1 MKANFTV
8 RNQSDVYI
16 ASASQLLPELLGERR
31 VVVITDASMV
41 RLYGSLIAPYEMIL
55 VGQGESS
62 KTLHTIEQIYRKLIE
77 LGADR
82 RTFILGIGGGIV
94 TDMAGFAASTYMRGL
109 EFGFVS
115 TTLLGQVDAS
125 VGGKNG
131 VNVGGFKN
139 MAGCFSQPRFVICDP
154 EMLTTLPEREFRA
167 GLAEVIKSAIIADKP
182 LFERLEQSS
191 FEELRTNKALLAEVV
206 ASSVGVKAAIV
217 ERDER
222 EGGERRLLNLGHTL
236 GHAIEK
242 SSREMIHGEA
252 VAVGVVMMA
261 RMAQRMG
268 LLAES
273 EADRIQ
279 ALFVRMGFVL
289 RSPVSTAR
297 LKKPCGKDKKSEAD
311 KIHIV
316 LPTAIGRCEC
326 RLMEKEKFTA
336 LF

>member
-16 ASASQLLPELLGERR
+16 ASASALLPELLAERR

-41 RLYGSLIAPYEMIL
+41 RLYGSLIAPYDIIL

-167 GLAEVIKSAIIADKP
+167 GLAEVIKSAIIADRP
-182 LFERLEQSS
+182 LFEKLEQSS
-191 FEELRTNKALLAEVV
+191 FEELRTNQTLLGEVV

-222 EGGERRLLNLGHTL
+222 EGGVRRLLNLGHTL

-242 SSREMIHGEA
+242 TSREMIHGEA

-289 RSPVSTAR
+289 RSPG
-297 LKKPCGKDKKSEAD
+297 PSE
-311 KIHIV
+311 KG
-316 LPTAIGRCEC
+316 LRKG
-326 RLMEKEKFTA
+326 
-336 LF
+336 

>member
-41 RLYGSLIAPYEMIL
+41 RLYGSLIAPYDMIL

-139 MAGCFSQPRFVICDP
+139 
-154 EMLTTLPEREFRA
+154 
-167 GLAEVIKSAIIADKP
+167 
-182 LFERLEQSS
+182 
-191 FEELRTNKALLAEVV
+191 
-206 ASSVGVKAAIV
+206 
-217 ERDER
+217 
-222 EGGERRLLNLGHTL
+222 
-236 GHAIEK
+236 
-242 SSREMIHGEA
+242 
-252 VAVGVVMMA
+252 
-261 RMAQRMG
+261 
-268 LLAES
+268 
-273 EADRIQ
+273 
-279 ALFVRMGFVL
+279 
-289 RSPVSTAR
+289 
-297 LKKPCGKDKKSEAD
+297 
-311 KIHIV
+311 
-316 LPTAIGRCEC
+316 
-326 RLMEKEKFTA
+326 
-336 LF
+336 